1 MYLKTEMKAGYF
13 DHSYSEWSN
22 ISLQLI
28 YLLFLHYWE
37 RKNDVHYPNVSIP
50 LEYLK

>member
-1 MYLKTEMKAGYF
+1 MKAGYF
-13 DHSYSEWSN
+13 DHAYSEWSN

-28 YLLFLHYWE
+28 YLLFFTLL
-37 RKNDVHYPNVSIP
+37 RKENGVHYSDVSIP